1 MQTDFFLL
9 NLGAINI
16 SKMKTRLI
24 CLLLFA
30 SMQIIKPLQ
39 TYSQASF
46 TVYPCQDSL
55 AVVNLIQDVLV
66 DHFPSS
72 HISNVTFKGNPTSV
86 GSFEYGYFL
95 GFENGEGIV
104 ISTGYASDAD
114 KSNTCYSAANVSAQ
128 VNGLSNDSDLNEI
141 AGMNTHDGAIIEFD
155 FIPLSNFCQLN
166 YEFASEEYHDYVY
179 SFNDVIG
186 ILLSGP
192 GIDGEYSNGAT
203 NIATINDSVNV
214 NVSNINIGQGEET
227 CKGSPT
233 NCNNCE
239 YLVDNSDD
247 DMPGFYWFPFDAYT
261 VPLTAKVNL
270 IPGETYH
277 IKIGIADASDQIYDS
292 AIFLEKH
299 SFKTAKLSKQN
310 NINNKIIK

>member
-1 MQTDFFLL
+1 MQIGFFLL
-9 NLGAINI
+9 NLGAINL

-30 SMQIIKPLQ
+30 SMQIIKPVQ
-39 TYSQASF
+39 TYSQVSF

-72 HISNVTFKGNPTSV
+72 HISNVTFAGNPLSV
-86 GSFEYGYFL
+86 GSYEYGYFL
-95 GFENGEGIV
+95 GFESGEGVV
-104 ISTGYASDAD
+104 ISTGFATDAEQSNVCNSGANASV
-114 KSNTCYSAANVSAQ
+114 N
-128 VNGLSNDSDLNEI
+128 VNGVSSDSDLNEI
-141 AGMNTHDGAIIEFD
+141 AGMNTYDGAIIEFD

-166 YEFASEEYHDYVY
+166 YEYASEEYHDFVY

-186 ILLSGP
+186 ILVSGP
-192 GIDGEYSNGAT
+192 GIDGIYSNDAT
-203 NIATINDSVNV
+203 NITTINDSVNV

-227 CKGSPT
+227 CKDSPT
-233 NCNNCE
+233 ACKNCE
-239 YLVDNSDD
+239 YLVDNNDN

-261 VPLTAKVNL
+261 VPLNAMINL

-277 IKIGIADASDQIYDS
+277 IKIGIADASDHIYDS

-299 SFKTAKLSKQN
+299 SFKTAKHSKQN